1 MMRQNYKKILVICS
15 SFVKKNVRHVS
26 VCFHVELR
34 AVIEC
39 DNMNPVQMYN
49 SLKISEMKLG
59 LLEDFGYPVT
69 GASAR

>member
-1 MMRQNYKKILVICS
+1 MMRQNYKKILVSCS

-26 VCFHVELR
+26 VCFLVELR

-49 SLKISEMKLG
+49 YLKISEMKLG
-59 LLEDFGYPVT
+59 LLVDFGYPVT